1 VTGTS
6 GPACDAPALVDQQ
19 YKRAGSTRIPRRRAT
34 TIERLM
40 PLLLIWCVAAC
51 GPKGQLQVTYGDWEL
66 LPIGVPVDAAE
77 RSSVAQTLRQ
87 GQGPAVSL
95 GDLVELRL
103 ITRRVAREGRAPA
116 VVGDHD
122 EGLGWV
128 WIGFDGG
135 RRTDLSAGIDYFAA
149 ALVGLR
155 QGSVHT
161 FASGPGSRVSYGA
174 GVSLVLPFGDP
185 VQYGS
190 RKHLPRSKRDGTV
203 YADRGAG
210 EDVTFV
216 EITRVCQ
223 GRAEQR
229 LVTLHDDSPI
239 RVAQDIG
246 RSYETREP
254 RWMYLREA
262 RWEGTCNDGR
272 HASYRYGPI
281 VVLPPPGK
289 SRGLDVSELWEP
301 WVKNAW
307 KQVPI
312 GVVVQ

>member
-1 VTGTS
+1 
-6 GPACDAPALVDQQ
+6 
-19 YKRAGSTRIPRRRAT
+19 
-34 TIERLM
+34 M
-40 PLLLIWCVAAC
+40 
-51 GPKGQLQVTYGDWEL
+51 TYGDWEP
-66 LPIGVPVDAAE
+66 LPSSAPVDPAE
-77 RSSVAQTLRQ
+77 RSSVAKTLRE
-87 GQGPAVSL
+87 GQGPVVSL

-103 ITRRVAREGRAPA
+103 VTRRVVREGRAPA
-116 VVGDHD
+116 AVGDHD

-135 RRTDLSAGIDYFAA
+135 RRTDLSAGNDYFTT

-155 QGSVHT
+155 QGSVHSFT
-161 FASGPGSRVSYGA
+161 SGPRSRVPYGA
-174 GVSLVLPFGDP
+174 GVSMVLPFGDP

-190 RKHLPRSKRDGTV
+190 RKDLPRSKRDGTV
-203 YADRGAG
+203 YADRGST

-229 LVTLHDDSPI
+229 LVTLYDDSLI

-254 RWMYLREA
+254 RSMFLREA
-262 RWEGTCNDGR
+262 RWEGNCNDGR

-281 VVLPPPGK
+281 VAEPPPGK

-301 WVKNAW
+301 WLKAAW
-307 KQVPI
+307 KQIPV
-312 GVVVQ
+312 GVVVE